1 MAMMRSERQIS
12 YGEFGRRMIAH
23 AVRPEV
29 IQQNLERAV
38 PQEQEIVVGP
48 SAARV
53 LVRTQVGAVRELA
66 SGGEEIG
73 YVVPLTIQLTLGVNL
88 LVSELQ
94 YATRASVNLRM
105 EVQTL
110 DPLLIFIDCAPVT
123 AEEVRVE
130 QEDQSGLAD
139 VVQRLGVLDGAIQQQ
154 MAAALNT
161 QIEASAAERTIDLRR
176 LMDEMA
182 ADPEAMKEVMEKAA
196 GK

>member
-66 SGGEEIG
+66 SGGEELG
-73 YVVPLTIQLTLGVNL
+73 YVVPLTIELTLGVNL
-88 LVSELQ
+88 LVSELE
-94 YATRASVNLRM
+94 YATRAALNLRM

-123 AEEVRVE
+123 AEEVRIE
-130 QEDQSGLAD
+130 PADQSGLAE

-154 MAAALNT
+154 MAAALNA

-176 LMDEMA
+176 LMDETM
-182 ADPEAMKEVMEKAA
+182 ADPEAMQRAV
-196 GK
+196 GG